1 MTSNHIRLLSLA
13 AFASMASMRMAD
25 PMLASWAHDFST
37 TAGQASHVI
46 AGFATAYGVMQWV
59 YGPLGM
65 RIAKAQLVTWA
76 AALSACLS
84 VFTALAANLD
94 LLMLARCAMGAVAAG
109 IIPMCMALIGDQ
121 VPYEQRQTTLAR
133 LMTGTVTG
141 LMAGQWLG
149 GFASEYMSW
158 RWAFAMLGVLFAT
171 AAWLLFRSGLY
182 RAPNTVPVMAL
193 PWSEQ
198 MSHLQLILKKRQVQ
212 LVLFLTLLEGGLAFG
227 GMVFVPS
234 VLMRD
239 YQLNAATA
247 GSIMLLYGLG
257 GLGYTHFAKRWIHA
271 VGEAGLARLGGGLIG
286 LGLCVLLVGQ
296 QTLVA
301 MLGCGITGMGLYML
315 HNVLQTQAT
324 QMAPEDR
331 STALTLFASVLFLG
345 QSLGVALL
353 AWGLDAGLLHH
364 HLAGIAVC
372 IAWVGWWVARQSPQ
386 PSVRT

>member
-1 MTSNHIRLLSLA
+1 MTSHHIRMLGLA
-13 AFASMASMRMAD
+13 AFASMASMRMGD
-25 PMLASWAHDFST
+25 PMLAAWAHDFST
-37 TAGQASHVI
+37 TPGQASHVI

-65 RIAKAQLVTWA
+65 RIDKASLITWA

-84 VFTALAANLD
+84 VFTALAASLD

-109 IIPMCMALIGDQ
+109 IIPLCMALIGDQ

-149 GFASEYMSW
+149 GFASEYLSW
-158 RWAFAMLGVLFAT
+158 RWAFALLGVLFAT

-182 RAPNTVPVMAL
+182 NAPTVKPTQPL
-193 PWSEQ
+193 PWSAQ

-212 LVLFLTLLEGGLAFG
+212 IVLLLTLLEGGMAFG

-257 GLGYTHFAKRWIHA
+257 GLGYTHFAKRWLQA
-271 VGEAGLARLGGGLIG
+271 LGEAGLARLGGGLIA
-286 LGLCVLLVGQ
+286 LGLCVLLMGQ
-296 QTLVA
+296 HTSAA
-301 MLGCGITGMGLYML
+301 MLACAITGMGLYML

-372 IAWVGWWVARQSPQ
+372 IVWVGWWIARQSPQ
-386 PSVRT
+386 ALPKT